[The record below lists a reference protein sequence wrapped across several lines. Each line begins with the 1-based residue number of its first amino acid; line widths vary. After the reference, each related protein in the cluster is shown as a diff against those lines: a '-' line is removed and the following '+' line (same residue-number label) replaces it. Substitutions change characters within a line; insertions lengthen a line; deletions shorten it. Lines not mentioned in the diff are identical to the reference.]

1 MKPLKKPVATSQVA
15 AYEKAREVQTIEE
28 LNDLISDPDDMRMQ
42 ALLVRERILG
52 PAHPDTSYYIRYRG
66 AVYADLGNFERCIA
80 LWMYALDMQMDKLD
94 PLSPMTQSS
103 LLSFAELF
111 SFMMGSGRARSV
123 LLFSDI
129 CDIFSKAIVELERGR
144 KLIISSNGSP
154 GDRELNNYSR
164 IVLII
169 MHLMSLICR
178 LATNLTSQQTLQFKQ
193 LVYKLIKLDPR
204 SPSGQT
210 LLHQAASHD
219 TTEVGK
225 YPVCQFPCLSC
236 IDLLIEMGADVNSE
250 DLNGNT
256 PLHTACSNSSSS
268 SSSPSIPSPTILLS
282 LLNAGT
288 HIDKLNQGGKSA
300 LELLNTTSKAVTSAI
315 MPHNFISLKCLAAK
329 VVRQNKIRYR
339 DTPKELRVFTDGH

>member
-1 MKPLKKPVATSQVA
+1 MKKPVAASRVA
-15 AYEKAREVQTIEE
+15 AYEDAKEVQTIEE

-111 SFMMGSGRARSV
+111 SFMMGTGRARSV
-123 LLFSDI
+123 VLFNDI
-129 CDIFSKAIVELERGR
+129 CDIFSKATMELERGR
-144 KLIISSNGSP
+144 KLIISSNSSP
-154 GDRELNNYSR
+154 GDRELNNYSK

-178 LATNLTSQQTLQFKQ
+178 LSSVTTFTTQQTHQFKR

-204 SPSGQT
+204 TTNGQT
-210 LLHQAASHD
+210 LLHQASSPD
-219 TTEVGK
+219 TTDVGK
-225 YPVCQFPCLSC
+225 YPVCTFPCKSC
-236 IDLLIEMGADVNSE
+236 INLLIEMGADVNNV
-250 DLNGNT
+250 DLDGNT
-256 PLHTACSNSSSS
+256 PLHIACLRLPEN
-268 SSSPSIPSPTILLS
+268 PDIRPNDILLL

-288 HIDKLNQGGKSA
+288 HLDRVNNEGKTA
-300 LELLNTTSKAVTSAI
+300 LELISVNAKATTSVI
-315 MPHNFISLKCLAAK
+315 MPLHFISLKCLAAK
-329 VVRQNKIRYR
+329 VVKRNKIRYR
-339 DTPKELRVFTDGH
+339 DTPKELRLFTDSH